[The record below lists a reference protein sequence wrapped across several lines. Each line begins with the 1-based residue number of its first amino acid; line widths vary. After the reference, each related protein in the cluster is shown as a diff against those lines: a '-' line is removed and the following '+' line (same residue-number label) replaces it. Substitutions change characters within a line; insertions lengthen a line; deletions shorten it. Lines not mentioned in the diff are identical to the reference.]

1 MTAQE
6 FLMQGWQIESRIDRR
21 VEELERLRERAEA
34 VRTSTPKQ
42 GPRGG
47 RRKDWTD
54 AVAALADA
62 EARVNREIVELCRIK
77 ADIAEAIDG
86 VQIIR
91 QRRVLEMRY
100 RNYMTWERIADDME
114 CDLRTVYRI
123 HGRALTH
130 VRIPGAAIVCH
141 GGEVV

>member
-1 MTAQE
+1 MTAKE

-21 VEELERLRERAEA
+21 AEELERLRERAEA

-77 ADIAEAIDG
+77 RLIDEAIG
-86 VQIIR
+86 KVPALN

-100 RNYMTWERIADDME
+100 RNYMTWEDIASE
-114 CDLRTVYRI
+114 IPCDVRYVYKL
-123 HGRALTH
+123 HGRALQQ
-130 VRIPGAAIVCH
+130 IVVSDEL
-141 GGEVV
+141 GME